1 MYICTKKQENDHL
14 PYHCNR
20 YYCPR
25 GSYYSVVHQP
35 FEGLA
40 RGYAKEAKL
49 FHERLLQLTDPSHHF
64 TDEELHKLKRDFAPL
79 LYSVNE
85 LYNNPFI
92 TNEYLDKIGLGDFL
106 EERKLVNHQQ
116 YLNNIRQSPQS

>member
-1 MYICTKKQENDHL
+1 MHKKNKKMTTYLTIAIVIIALVAVIIVWYTNHL
-14 PYHCNR
+14 KAK
-20 YYCPR
+20 
-25 GSYYSVVHQP
+25 
-35 FEGLA
+35 A